1 MKKRPIQIWGTG
13 SDVGKSIIVSG
24 LCRIFKQDGLSVAPF
39 KAQNMA
45 LNSFV
50 TKEGGE
56 IGRAQAEQARAS
68 CIAPT
73 TDMNPILL
81 KPNSDTGAQV
91 VLQGK
96 PLGNMDALKY
106 TKAKL
111 DLFKKV
117 KKSYDRISANYDLII
132 IEGAGS
138 PAEIN
143 LKKHDIV
150 NLKMAQYADAAVLLV
165 GDIDKGGVFAS
176 LCGTLALLTQGERRR
191 IKGLII
197 NKFRGDKR
205 LLTGGIKFLEKET
218 GKKVLGVI
226 PYLKD
231 LKIHQEDSVCL
242 DRRNDFKKPN
252 REKLINIVVIAL
264 AHMSNFTDFDALEN
278 EPFVHLKYARRIP
291 ELNNADVI
299 IIPGTKN
306 TIGDLRW
313 LRKSGLAK
321 AILSRVGG
329 NSRVTLIG
337 ICGGFQ
343 MLGKIIKD
351 PYGIESTQKEIKG
364 LGLLDMR
371 TTLSQHKKTCQVKAV
386 DTLWGKNISG
396 YEIHHG
402 RTMKSPNLEAAF
414 EITARN
420 GVAARCYDGAISKD
434 RRIRGTYIHGLFDGR
449 DFRRSFLK
457 EILNAKGIECP
468 RFRPAPFRH
477 DDEFNRLA
485 RTLRENIDTAYLYNI
500 VNIEKEGQR
509 CKKGVSKR
517 KRRFKKIPKIQ
528 RSRID

>member
-1 MKKRPIQIWGTG
+1 MTLRPIQIWGTG

-56 IGRAQAEQARAS
+56 IGRAQAEQAKAS

-81 KPNSDTGAQV
+81 KPSSDRKAQV
-91 VLQGK
+91 ILQGK
-96 PLGNMDALKY
+96 PLGNMDALRY
-106 TKAKL
+106 TKSKL
-111 DLFKKV
+111 GLFKKV
-117 KKSYDRISANYDLII
+117 TESYDRLARKHDLIV

-150 NLKMAQYADAAVLLV
+150 NLKMAEYADAAVLLV

-176 LCGTLALLTQGERRR
+176 LCGTLALLTKDERKR
-191 IKGLII
+191 IKGFII

-205 LLTGGIKFLEKET
+205 LLSSGLKFLEKKT

-231 LKIHQEDSVCL
+231 LKIQQEDSVCL
-242 DRRNDFKKPN
+242 DKRNDFKKSE
-252 REKLINIVVIAL
+252 RRKLINIAVIGL
-264 AHMSNFTDFDALEN
+264 PYMSNFTDFDALKN
-278 EPFVHLKYARRIP
+278 ESFLDLRYVREKS
-291 ELNNADVI
+291 ELNSADVI

-306 TIGDLRW
+306 TIGDLRY
-313 LRKSGLAK
+313 LKTSGIAK
-321 AILSRVGG
+321 AILSKIEN
-329 NSRVTLIG
+329 NSEVILIG

-343 MLGKIIKD
+343 MLGETIKD
-351 PYGIESTQKEIKG
+351 PHGIESSQKEIKG
-364 LGLLDMR
+364 LGLFNMK
-371 TTLSQHKKTCQVKAV
+371 TTLTKHKKTYQVKAI

-402 RTMKSPNLEAAF
+402 RTLKSKNLNARFKITKRQGASLEA
-414 EITARN
+414 
-420 GVAARCYDGAISKD
+420 YDGAISKN
-434 RRIRGTYIHGLFDGR
+434 RRIWGTYIHGLFDSR
-449 DFRRSFLK
+449 DFRQTFLK
-457 EILNAKGIECP
+457 EIMKIKGIKHS
-468 RFRPAPFRH
+468 RFKSASFRP
-477 DDEFNRLA
+477 DDEFDRIA
-485 RTLRENIDTAYLYNI
+485 RTLRENIDMDYLGKIINRTLTGI
-500 VNIEKEGQR
+500 
-509 CKKGVSKR
+509 KKGGEG
-517 KRRFKKIPKIQ
+517 
-528 RSRID
+528 